1 MPTGDFLNWYDFALA
16 GRDIVNLA
24 AKVTQQIIKSETTNV
39 HNIAQQ
45 RIDQIILQGGNEIES
60 ILPKI
65 PRGAI
70 EDGYQT
76 PFTLLGNFEKQQ
88 LNKSINF
95 FKKTCS
101 YN

>member
-24 AKVTQQIIKSETTNV
+24 AKVAQQIIKSETTNV

-45 RIDQIILQGGNEIES
+45 RIDQIILQGGKEIES

-76 PFTLLGNFEKQQ
+76 PFRLLGNFEKQQ
-88 LNKSINF
+88 LNKSIKF